1 VSQLNLNNRTSAK
14 NIAINDLRETQTV
27 LISQN
32 QEKRQKGS
40 VKPKP
45 KKSRNKSRI
54 VTESSEDNIMGNIK
68 LVEKAP

>member
-32 QEKRQKGS
+32 
-40 VKPKP
+40 
-45 KKSRNKSRI
+45 
-54 VTESSEDNIMGNIK
+54 
-68 LVEKAP
+68 